1 MTHKT
6 LPQNQNT
13 RKVQAEKLLEQANKQ
28 LGEALKAYQQALDI
42 YQDIGDKQVVT
53 LISDLISHTKIPN
66 FHSTNKPAESNH
78 FSVISGILANPPI
91 VDDNSK

>member
-1 MTHKT
+1 MTNKT

-13 RKVQAEKLLEQANKQ
+13 RKVEAEKLLEQANKQ
-28 LGEALKAYQQALDI
+28 LGKALKAYQQALDI

-66 FHSTNKPAESNH
+66 LHSTNKSAESNH
-78 FSVISGILANPPI
+78 PSVISEILANPPI